1 MLHTVS
7 HSFYQIDNEALLKMV
22 MQNDVILLLQDGVT
36 AAIFKSDSLER
47 LKQTGVTIYAL
58 HEDVEARGLKAL
70 VGDDIELVDYQGF
83 VDLTIAH
90 SPQIVW

>member
-22 MQNDVILLLQDGVT
+22 MPNDVILLLQDGVT
-36 AAIFKSDSLER
+36 AAISQSGALER
-47 LKQTGVTIYAL
+47 LKRSGVAIYAL
-58 HEDVEARGLKAL
+58 QEDVEARGLKAL
-70 VGDDIELVDYQGF
+70 IGDDIELINYQGF

-90 SPQIVW
+90 YPQIMW